1 MSNFQIA
8 ILLGVVGWIGLC
20 AVLALFFKGAKR
32 GADQQLE
39 DMEQIAAV
47 SKPAP
52 LEHPHVMAG
61 TAWGRKL

>member
-8 ILLGVVGWIGLC
+8 ILAGCVGWFLAC
-20 AVLALFFKGAKR
+20 VVVLMFLRGARR